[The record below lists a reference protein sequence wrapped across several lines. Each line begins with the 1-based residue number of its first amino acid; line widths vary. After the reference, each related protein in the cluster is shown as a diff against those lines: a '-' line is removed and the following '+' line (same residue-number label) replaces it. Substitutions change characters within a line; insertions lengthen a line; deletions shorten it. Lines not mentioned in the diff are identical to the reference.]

1 MIATLAITMP
11 SRLALG
17 EPKENMICASAVA
30 AVERSINL
38 PCNRKDSHCLAS
50 AIFLLRLQ
58 FDYLVSLFFIVLDF
72 APKHPRESEHSVK
85 QHSDYA
91 VE

>member
-1 MIATLAITMP
+1 V
-11 SRLALG
+11 LAL
-17 EPKENMICASAVA
+17 
-30 AVERSINL
+30 L
-38 PCNRKDSHCLAS
+38 PLGTVDQFALQIEQTVIAFAS
-50 AIFLLRLQ
+50 AIFLLWLQ